1 MFWTVCEG
9 LCPLMT
15 QLTLESLNQ
24 PSRLRTMIA
33 IMIIHI
39 CYTNQNMITMIRWRD
54 LYVKSKWLL
63 CCSMNTVFFP
73 TSVFFGQ
80 ARCAFTLTNHV
91 LPKRGLRIFCF
102 FTGGSAKWFTVHSR
116 QLQTLTWAS
125 NIFGGTSEISLAS
138 LLRLST
144 SPWGIRWWW
153 RECGRI
159 SNSLHKSWDVSEML
173 SLL

>member
-1 MFWTVCEG
+1 MGNKNHWALVFWTVCEG

-24 PSRLRTMIA
+24 PSRLRTMLA

-73 TSVFFGQ
+73 HQFFLAKPGVLLPSQITFCPNEASVFF
-80 ARCAFTLTNHV
+80 AFLPAGLQSDLQFIHV
-91 LPKRGLRIFCF
+91 NF
-102 FTGGSAKWFTVHSR
+102 
-116 QLQTLTWAS
+116 
-125 NIFGGTSEISLAS
+125 
-138 LLRLST
+138 RLSPGLQIYLEARQRSC
-144 SPWGIRWWW
+144 SPPCYGWVH
-153 RECGRI
+153 
-159 SNSLHKSWDVSEML
+159 LHEV
-173 SLL
+173 